1 MKRIEMT
8 FENRFSLVKPIY
20 EIPEDDLVGQ
30 VLNPAMQMSE
40 EVRVAAGFFSS
51 QCLAQLA
58 PGLASFINEGNG
70 PLKLLASPEISEEDQ
85 AAIRK
90 GVRNPQTVLDETLTK
105 LFNQASISESAIEQ
119 HTVEALAYLIAS
131 QRLQLRIVLMSR
143 GMYHKKLW
151 LFSSGAEWLAV
162 HGSSNATKRGLLVNG
177 EQMSVD
183 LAWQDGPRAEQ
194 RVQMLLQQWEET
206 WENRRKSA
214 LTVPADQALNLL
226 RSHAGKD
233 PPTVEDFWKAWQQ
246 DYEAGLEPPLP
257 PRYEIPPLRK
267 QLTIPRQ
274 LVWREGRF
282 AHQGQAVDALLA
294 NEGGIIAI
302 ATGGGKTQTALIT
315 SAELQNQKRNHLCII
330 VVVPSKPLIRQWSSA
345 VREFGIHPVAFIG
358 KGSQKRAQELEGLTF
373 AFSTTTP
380 RTEVIVMSTQLFCKQ
395 ESAERQWIENLPR
408 HVNTLLIADE
418 VHNLGSPGFIEHPAN
433 RFDVRL
439 GLSATPVRQYDPDG
453 THRLF
458 DYFGGP
464 PVFEFS
470 VADAIRQGC
479 LVPYQ
484 YHLHPIQLSLE
495 EMSYY
500 DELTTQLASSGF
512 HVNDEGQT
520 VGFTGKVKK
529 LLLQRRA
536 LVEQADAK
544 LDSLARQLREVRP
557 NTIARTLIYTSAKAT
572 VMGKP
577 KQINEV
583 NGLLQQ
589 LHISFH
595 EYTAAET
602 GTSQT
607 NDILDQFGA
616 GHYQVLTAMKV
627 LDEGVDIPQT
637 ETAFLLASSTVERE
651 WVQRRGRILRATPG
665 KSPAQLHDFLV
676 TPPDGTYQTGNSL
689 IKSELRR
696 ASAFAEMAENRFA
709 ANGPNALIR
718 YWEDQL
724 GA

>member
-1 MKRIEMT
+1 MT
-8 FENRFSLVKPIY
+8 FEDKFSLVKPIY
-20 EIPEDDLVGQ
+20 EMPEDDLVGE
-30 VLNPAMQMSE
+30 VLNPAMRISQ
-40 EVRVAAGFFSS
+40 EVRIAAGFFSS

-58 PGLASFINEGNG
+58 PGLAVFINEGSG
-70 PLKLLASPEISEEDQ
+70 PLKLLASPEISEDDQ
-85 AAIRK
+85 EAIRK
-90 GVRNPQTVLDETLTK
+90 GVRTPHTVLDETLTK
-105 LFNQASISESAIEQ
+105 LFDHAFISESAIEK

-131 QRLQLRIVLMSR
+131 ERLQLRIVLMNR
-143 GMYHKKLW
+143 GMYHNKSW
-151 LFSSGAEWLAV
+151 LFRSGIEWLAI

-183 LAWQDGPRAEQ
+183 LSWQDGPRAEK
-194 RVQMLLQQWEET
+194 RVQTLVQQWDRT
-206 WENRRKSA
+206 WDNRRKST
-214 LTVPADQALNLL
+214 LTVPAELALELL

-233 PPTVEDFWKAWQQ
+233 PPTVEDFWKAWYQ
-246 DYEAGLEPPLP
+246 DYQAGREPPLP
-257 PRYEIPPLRK
+257 PGYEIPPSRK
-267 QLTIPRQ
+267 QLNIPSQ

-282 AHQGQAVDALLA
+282 AHQGHAVDALLA

-315 SAELQNQKRNHLCII
+315 SVELQNQKRNHLCII
-330 VVVPSKPLIRQWSSA
+330 VVVPSKPLIRQWSRA
-345 VREFGIHPVAFIG
+345 VQEFGIYPVTFLG
-358 KGSQKRAQELEGLTF
+358 KGSQKRAQELEALTF

-395 ESAERQWIENLPR
+395 ESAERRWIENLP
-408 HVNTLLIADE
+408 HQVNTLLIADE
-418 VHNLGSPGFIEHPAN
+418 VHNLGSPGFIEHPPN
-433 RFDVRL
+433 RFDFKC

-479 LVPYQ
+479 LVPYH
-484 YHLHPIQLSLE
+484 YHLHPIQLSQE

-500 DELTTQLASSGF
+500 DELTTELASSGF
-512 HVNDEGQT
+512 HVNDDGQT
-520 VGFTGKVKK
+520 IGLNGKVKK

-536 LVEQADAK
+536 LVEQVDAK
-544 LDSLARQLREVRP
+544 LEGLAEQLRRLGP
-557 NTIARTLIYTSAKAT
+557 GTIARTLIYTSAKAT
-572 VMGKP
+572 VMGKSR
-577 KQINEV
+577 QINEV

-602 GTSQT
+602 GRSQA
-607 NDILDQFGA
+607 NDILDQFGT

-665 KSPAQLHDFLV
+665 KRPAQLHDFLV
-676 TPPDGTYQTGNSL
+676 TPLDGTYHSGNSL

-696 ASAFAEMAENRFA
+696 ARAFAELAENRFA